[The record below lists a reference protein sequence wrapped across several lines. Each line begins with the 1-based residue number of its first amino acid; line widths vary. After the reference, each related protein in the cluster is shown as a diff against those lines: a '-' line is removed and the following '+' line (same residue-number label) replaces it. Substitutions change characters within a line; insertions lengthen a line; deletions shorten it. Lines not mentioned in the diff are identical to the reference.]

1 MDEKTEELRELFL
14 EVADDET
21 VTESQEEVRG
31 SITVDDDEIE
41 ERLRS
46 TIASMEERY
55 DGTAD
60 RPGAREGFRRAAW
73 ETFAREDLVDL
84 VRLFYA
90 GEDDADIA
98 RELGGVDAGDV
109 ARARVDLH
117 LVTEDDRDG
126 LMDGDGPVESDEL
139 RDRLEGGES
148 IDDVAA
154 DLGVSEP
161 TLNRYRR
168 VLEVEEERRL
178 VGDRFRREFERILGE
193 RALSDRLTER
203 VTEDGLEDATEGIET
218 DVSF

>member
-46 TIASMEERY
+46 TIASIEERDDATAAR
-55 DGTAD
+55 DG
-60 RPGAREGFRRAAW
+60 AW
-73 ETFAREDLVDL
+73 ETFTRDDLVEL

-98 RELGGVDAGDV
+98 GELGGVDAGDV

-117 LVTEDDRDG
+117 LVTE
-126 LMDGDGPVESDEL
+126 
-139 RDRLEGGES
+139 
-148 IDDVAA
+148 
-154 DLGVSEP
+154 
-161 TLNRYRR
+161 
-168 VLEVEEERRL
+168 EERG
-178 VGDRFRREFERILGE
+178 VTGDRFRREFERILGD
-193 RALSDRLTER
+193 RAVSDRLTEG
-203 VTEDGLEDATEGIET
+203 VTEDGLADATEGIET